1 MNTKVSNEDFHKD
14 YFNLLLNNDEALNE
28 ITEFL
33 VEKLFFKYN
42 IDFYVYEIFKSL
54 LKRKILEILTKHKNL
69 IVNYEIFVDLISKNL
84 TPENLEK
91 DITDLR
97 IKIVEDLFLDFMFKN
112 IDMHIV

>member
-1 MNTKVSNEDFHKD
+1 MNTKVSNKNFNKD